1 MPSPVAPAAPVA
13 IKSAPANPAPSANHA
28 AAPANDATN
37 SGATTEEATKDS
49 AAFAQMLLLQL
60 GLGEQTP
67 AVATTPPAAVVASI
81 VADDNPQDSADTS
94 ATDPAA
100 AFSAML
106 AAMGIAQQKAPQPI
120 TTTTATTATITTA
133 TASDAAATAAI
144 GSSKGKAA
152 ATDLA
157 APPAVAADDGK
168 TAGILGAADDKAAA
182 KVAAFDQLL
191 TQADTKTAAVATAG
205 ADAPPVMA
213 TNNIHTA
220 SHTPPANVE
229 ATAHVATPV
238 RDPNWGKD
246 FSQKVVWVAGQ
257 DKQSAQLTLNPPQ
270 LGPVEV
276 TINVSRDQTTA
287 VFSSPHIEVRQAIE
301 SALPQLREAMAA
313 AGIQL
318 GQASVNSE
326 SFRQQQEQQQAQ
338 AQSGQSRR
346 HGDDGIL
353 AGDSGSDTII
363 RSTPIK
369 QGLGL
374 VDTFA

>member
-1 MPSPVAPAAPVA
+1 MPSPVAPASPVA
-13 IKSAPANPAPSANHA
+13 IKSAPANPAPSANNA

-37 SGATTEEATKDS
+37 SGAATEEATKDS

-67 AVATTPPAAVVASI
+67 AIATTPPAAVVAS
-81 VADDNPQDSADTS
+81 VVTDDKPQDSTDTS

-120 TTTTATTATITTA
+120 TATTA
-133 TASDAAATAAI
+133 SDTAATAAI
-144 GSSKGKAA
+144 GSRKGNAA
-152 ATDLA
+152 ATDLP

-168 TAGILGAADDKAAA
+168 TAGILGAADDKATA

-191 TQADTKTAAVATAG
+191 TQADAKTVAVVTAG
-205 ADAPPVMA
+205 ADAPPVTA

-287 VFSSPHIEVRQAIE
+287 VFSSPHVEVRQAIE